1 MPQHR
6 ARKTYSRW
14 RWLPAVAA
22 LVLVGASALVF
33 TTVSERPS
41 DGTCPTTLRVV
52 TARSF
57 APVLSAL
64 APAVAAGPACS
75 RLDVTVADGRD
86 AAARAAA
93 LDADLWLPDDAAWRG
108 APGRLALAEGPG
120 TGDVVATSPLYLVAD
135 SDTTRRIVGAGGG
148 WGGLAKLVT
157 APGSPVHLVAHE
169 PGATADGLLA
179 LGAVGE
185 AVWLAD
191 GMDASA
197 DALSVAFPRTRV
209 VPAEAPALPDRP
221 GEVGLL
227 TERQLRTA
235 TTGKLKVIAPSDHT
249 AQLRYSWFPSAAAAA
264 DPDRAEALDAL
275 RAALGGSGADRALA
289 DAGLRRADGRPGP
302 SDGDLPPV
310 TAPPFDVLGPHH
322 VDHVL
327 ATAYAEDR
335 RADVVVAVDVSGSM
349 RALVPRTTEP
359 RIALVRRSVTTLAQ
373 LLPDDARLA
382 LWEFG
387 THLDGD
393 RDYRV
398 LRTGDDLGAGGR
410 QAVDSAVEALTPTDT
425 GTGLHDTILA
435 AYRSAQEAYRAGTPS
450 HAVVFTDG
458 RNEADNPTLSLDQ
471 LRDALRA
478 AADPRRPVNLAVIT
492 FGAEPDAAALQK
504 ALDPVQGYVDRLT
517 TADEVG
523 AAFIHL
529 AAGGLHG

>member
-22 LVLVGASALVF
+22 LVLVGSSAIVL
-33 TTVSERPS
+33 TTVFERPS
-41 DGTCPTTLRVV
+41 DGACPTKLRVV
-52 TARSF
+52 TAKSF
-57 APVLSAL
+57 APVLNAL

-75 RLDVTVADGRD
+75 RLDVTVADGRG
-86 AAARAAA
+86 AAAKAAT
-93 LDADLWLPDDAAWRG
+93 LDADLWLPDDAAWRA
-108 APGRLALAEGPG
+108 APGGLAIADGPA
-120 TGDVVATSPLYLVAD
+120 TGSVVATSPLYLVAD
-135 SDTTRRIVGAGGG
+135 SDTAKRIVGAGGG
-148 WGGLAKLVT
+148 WGALARLVT
-157 APGSPVHLVAHE
+157 APESAIRLVAHE
-169 PGATADGLLA
+169 PGGTGDGLLA

-185 AVWLAD
+185 VVWLAD

-197 DALSVAFPRTRV
+197 DALSVTFPRTRV
-209 VPAEAPALPDRP
+209 VPAAAPALPERP
-221 GEVGLL
+221 GEVGLM
-227 TERQLRTA
+227 TERELRTA
-235 TTGKLKVIAPSDHT
+235 TTTGLKVIAPGDHT

-264 DPDRAEALDAL
+264 DPDRAKALDAL
-275 RAALGGSGADRALA
+275 RAALGGPAAERALA

-327 ATAYAEDR
+327 ATAYAQDR
-335 RADVVVAVDVSGSM
+335 RSDVVVAVDVSGSM
-349 RALVPRTTEP
+349 RALVPGTTEP
-359 RIALVRRSVTTLAQ
+359 RIELVRRSVTTLAR

-398 LRTGDDLGAGGR
+398 LRPGDDLGGGGR
-410 QAVDSAVEALTPTDT
+410 RAVDTAVAALTPSET

-435 AYRSAQEAYRAGTPS
+435 AYRSAQEAYREGTPS

-471 LRDALRA
+471 LRDALKA

-492 FGAEPDAAALQK
+492 FGAEPDAAALEK
-504 ALDPVQGYVDRLT
+504 AIDPVQGYVDRLS